1 MKDTTTM
8 VCFWRESLVSFVN
21 NRWLVFVAAMWL
33 QSCAG
38 IGYLFGSISPVI
50 KSSLSYNQRQVAR
63 LGVAKDLGDS
73 VGFLAGSLCEVLPLW
88 AALLVGA
95 IQNLVGYGWVWLVVT
110 GRVPALPLW
119 AVSTTSIWIFLIFS
133 LLGFCLFELC
143 HMSIQCFV
151 CLLIVFGYFDVFG
164 IMWLC
169 GFQLSIKRWPFF
181 LVSYFLFIIDLA
193 DDFSFRWF
201 KFLCLIFIHHKFSW
215 WFILKLHVLQFVCFF
230 EREKNSFLIQKRE
243 EF

>member
-119 AVSTTSIWIFLIFS
+119 AVSTTSIWIFFFNFLFV
-133 LLGFCLFELC
+133 GFLFVWALPYVYS
-143 HMSIQCFV
+143 MFRLFVDRVWLFWCFWDHV
-151 CLLIVFGYFDVFG
+151 AMWVSTFNQEMAFFPCLLF
-164 IMWLC
+164 
-169 GFQLSIKRWPFF
+169 
-181 LVSYFLFIIDLA
+181 
-193 DDFSFRWF
+193 
-201 KFLCLIFIHHKFSW
+201 FIHHRFSW
-215 WFILKLHVLQFVCFF
+215 WFQLPMI
-230 EREKNSFLIQKRE
+230 
-243 EF
+243 